1 MSRSAQAPTLFKLSL
16 LNLLRKPGRSVGAVM
31 GVILAAGTA
40 FAGGLIALG
49 VNHSVQVGM
58 DRLGADLMV
67 VPKGAV
73 PATHTAL
80 VMGEPVSFY
89 MPKQIADQVAA
100 VPGVKQVASQVYVE
114 TLSSAA
120 CCTGRL
126 FVVGY
131 DSKADFTVKPWLDAG
146 LRRPLAGDEI
156 VVGSHILP
164 LIGEK
169 MKFYGSEFTIVDRL
183 AGTGMGMDETVF
195 MPVETVWQMAKD
207 SFSKAEKPLQ
217 IPPDSVSAV
226 LVRVADRSQTEA
238 VGRRIEASVPGV
250 SVVTAGQVTAGVAR
264 DLRSLMSYMV
274 PLAAGVLLVSLVL
287 FVLLF
292 AAIAAERSR
301 EIGLLRTIGATSG
314 QALGLL
320 IGEAAIL
327 GGAGGLA
334 GVAAGLG
341 VFTLFAN
348 NIRVGFSLP
357 FLWPSAAA
365 QVGLG
370 LAVVAGA
377 AGIGALAA
385 FAPAARIARRD
396 PFFAIHPR

>member
-1 MSRSAQAPTLFKLSL
+1 MSRPVGAPSLLKLSL
-16 LNLLRKPGRSVGAVM
+16 LNLLRKPGRSVGAVL

-73 PATHTAL
+73 PSTHTAL

-89 MPKQIADQVAA
+89 MPKTTADQVAA
-100 VPGVKQVASQVYVE
+100 VAGVSQVTPQVYVE
-114 TLSSAA
+114 TMASAA

-131 DSKADFTVKPWLDAG
+131 DSKTDFTVKPWLDKG
-146 LRRPLAGDEI
+146 LRRPLAANEI
-156 VVGSHILP
+156 VVGNHILT
-164 LIGEK
+164 LVGEQ
-169 MKFYGSEFTIVDRL
+169 MKFYGTDFTIVDRL

-207 SFSKAEKPLQ
+207 SFSKAVSPLQ
-217 IPPDSVSAV
+217 IPPDSVSAI
-226 LVRVADRSQTEA
+226 LVRVADRTQTAE
-238 VGRRIEASVPGV
+238 VSRQIEAAVPGV
-250 SVVTAGQVTAGVAR
+250 SVLTAGQVTEGVAS

-274 PLAAGVLLVSLVL
+274 PLAGGVLLVSLVL
-287 FVLLF
+287 FVVLF

-301 EIGLLRTIGATSG
+301 EIGLLRTIGATAG
-314 QALGLL
+314 QALRLL
-320 IGEAAIL
+320 TSEAAIL
-327 GGAGGLA
+327 GGIGGVV

-341 VFTLFAN
+341 VFVLFAN
-348 NIRVGFSLP
+348 NIRVGFGLP
-357 FLWPSAAA
+357 FLWPQLLA
-365 QVGLG
+365 QVGLALVVVVGSAG
-370 LAVVAGA
+370 LA
-377 AGIGALAA
+377 ALAA
-385 FAPAARIARRD
+385 FVPARRVAEKD